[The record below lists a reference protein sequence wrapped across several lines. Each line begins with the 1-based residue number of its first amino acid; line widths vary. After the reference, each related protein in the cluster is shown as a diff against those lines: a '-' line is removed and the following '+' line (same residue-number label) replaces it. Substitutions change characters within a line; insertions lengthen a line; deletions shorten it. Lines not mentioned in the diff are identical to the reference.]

1 MSNDLLATE
10 FALSAMSKKTSE
22 APDGPKSPPGPDAT
36 DSPCASVDAPPPM
49 KLTSLSF
56 ILTVAS
62 LAICVFCVA
71 LDTSIIT
78 TAIPRITDDFS
89 STKDI
94 GW

>member
-1 MSNDLLATE
+1 
-10 FALSAMSKKTSE
+10 MSKETSG
-22 APDGPKSPPGPDAT
+22 APDGPKSPGPDVT
-36 DSPCASVDAPPPM
+36 NSPRASVDAPPLM

-78 TAIPRITDDFS
+78 TAIPRITDNFS